1 MKRVCNRVPTYNT
14 LGKSDGPEE
23 GKGRYILISM
33 SMLSGNS
40 KRSVLRVLMWALPYY
55 FASNVW
61 SIQFMVDE

>member
-1 MKRVCNRVPTYNT
+1 MKRVPTYNT

-23 GKGRYILISM
+23 GKGRYILISIRVWG
-33 SMLSGNS
+33 LSGKS
-40 KRSVLRVLMWALPYY
+40 KRSVLTVIMWAPPYY